1 VIAAAAIA
9 VECSACCCSCRSCA
23 ARFPDI
29 AICARAWLV
38 LLLLLLLLLQGC
50 LCGGRG
56 CISWLHVTVT
66 LCSCV
71 GLLSCIRLQQ
81 WCGVV

>member
-1 VIAAAAIA
+1 
-9 VECSACCCSCRSCA
+9 
-23 ARFPDI
+23 
-29 AICARAWLV
+29 LV
-38 LLLLLLLLLQGC
+38 LLLLLLLLLLLQGC